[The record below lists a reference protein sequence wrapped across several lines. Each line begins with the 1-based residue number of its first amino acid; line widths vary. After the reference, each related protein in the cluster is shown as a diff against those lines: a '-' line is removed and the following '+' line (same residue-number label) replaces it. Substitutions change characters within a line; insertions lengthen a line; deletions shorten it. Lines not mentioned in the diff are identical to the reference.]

1 MKTVS
6 PLAKTLI
13 VVAVVA
19 SLAVYV
25 VVLDLGINAGRIHHG
40 VAVGDI
46 DVGGMTQAEAVEF
59 LSGVGSE
66 MRNSS
71 ITFSTGDVEF
81 EVLPADLKWWPYAE
95 VMARRAMELG
105 RKGSVLTAA
114 SQRWR
119 AWVSGISVSWRRAR
133 PPLVEQQI
141 EEMSSE
147 LASQGYELDEREM
160 FRVLRH
166 AIWQWPRRDSY
177 EIPLEGE

>member
-1 MKTVS
+1 VKTVS

-19 SLAVYV
+19 ALAVYL
-25 VVLDLGINAGRIHHG
+25 VVLDLGINAGRIHRG
-40 VAVGDI
+40 VSVGDVDI
-46 DVGGMTQAEAVEF
+46 GGMTQAEAVEF
-59 LSGVGSE
+59 LTEVGRD

-71 ITFSTGDVEF
+71 ITFTTGDVEI

-95 VMARRAMELG
+95 DMAKKAMEVG
-105 RKGSVLTAA
+105 RKGSVLNAA

-119 AWVSGISVSWRRAR
+119 AWISGISVNWGRAGPR
-133 PPLVEQQI
+133 LVEQQI

-147 LASQGYELDEREM
+147 LSSQGYELDEQEM

-166 AIWQWPRRDSY
+166 AIWQWPRRDAY